1 MKARPYLLCTDQMNL
16 VQITTRKGPLQRIN
30 VMVCTYNEPMET
42 VKSCVEYLLAS
53 EAPVYCEKIIYI
65 GDDGAKKKF
74 QCSED
79 KRVMCEEF
87 HKRAPPEHVP
97 LLTSCLRNSRRV
109 PGSIAPSRMASFTAS
124 LMIRCINPVWFYTH
138 LERVSR

>member
-1 MKARPYLLCTDQMNL
+1 MSGSLKKADRYPF

-30 VMVCTYNEPMET
+30 VMVCTYNEPAET

-53 EAPVYCEKIIYI
+53 ESPVYCEKVIYI

-87 HKRAPPEHVP
+87 HKRTPSAH
-97 LLTSCLRNSRRV
+97 LCLSGTPFSR
-109 PGSIAPSRMASFTAS
+109 T
-124 LMIRCINPVWFYTH
+124 
-138 LERVSR
+138 